1 MTEALVLAG
10 LQQAL
15 ILSLAVILLR
25 LVRPVLL
32 RQGANTTYSA
42 WLLVPALLLTP
53 TLPRPSSEPLQIVW
67 AAAGGSA
74 ATGFTTMPS
83 LPQVDRMLPCLLV
96 WLSGTFVVLALC
108 AWRHWRLIRR
118 AGSLPA
124 GSSPALVGLLRPH
137 IALPTDFELRFSPE
151 ERELILAHEAVHR
164 VRLDNLW
171 NLLATL
177 LTALHWWNPLAW
189 WAVHRMRADQELACD
204 AAVLRARPNS
214 KAAYIRALLA
224 THSLQSAGTPLASHW
239 SSTHPLV
246 ERITMLKHHEVS
258 PRRRFAFLG
267 LGLLSTV
274 GLAWAAQTAPAT
286 HSNAQRAYIQTEIR
300 VGAHVSKPALLVE
313 LGVPATI
320 GIDAGDGGGHW
331 EVLMTV
337 TQQSDGQLRV
347 QTERSFGTPAQKLDG
362 KHTQLGRPGMSM
374 VLTFPAPDGGP
385 DFVMKRVVK
394 LVPVDVVPTRR

>member
-1 MTEALVLAG
+1 MIENLLLKG

-25 LVRPVLL
+25 AVRPVLL
-32 RQGANTTYSA
+32 RQGADIVYA
-42 WLLVPALLLTP
+42 GWLLVPALLLTP

-67 AAAGGSA
+67 AAADGTA
-74 ATGFTTMPS
+74 ATGLTAMPS
-83 LPQVDRMLPCLLV
+83 MPHVNNMLPWLLV
-96 WLSGTFVVLALC
+96 WLTGTLVVLALC
-108 AWRHWRLIRR
+108 AWRHWRLIRLTEP
-118 AGSLPA
+118 LPA
-124 GSSPALVGLLRPH
+124 GSSPALVGLLRPRV
-137 IALPTDFELRFSPE
+137 ALPADFELRFSPE

-164 VRLDNLW
+164 MRLDNLW
-171 NLLATL
+171 NLFATL

-204 AAVLRARPNS
+204 AAVLRKQPNS

-224 THSLQSAGTPLASHW
+224 THSFQSRDTPLASHW

-258 PRRRFAFLG
+258 PRRRFALLG

-274 GLAWAAQTAPAT
+274 GLAWAAQTAPANN
-286 HSNAQRAYIQTEIR
+286 SNAQRAYIQTEIR
-300 VGAHVSKPALLVE
+300 IGAHVSNPALLVE

-320 GIDAGDGGGHW
+320 GIDPGDGGGHW

-347 QTERSFGTPAQKLDG
+347 RTERSFGTPVQKLDG
-362 KHTQLGRPGMSM
+362 NHTQIGLPGMSM

-394 LVPVDVVPTRR
+394 LVPVDFVPTQR